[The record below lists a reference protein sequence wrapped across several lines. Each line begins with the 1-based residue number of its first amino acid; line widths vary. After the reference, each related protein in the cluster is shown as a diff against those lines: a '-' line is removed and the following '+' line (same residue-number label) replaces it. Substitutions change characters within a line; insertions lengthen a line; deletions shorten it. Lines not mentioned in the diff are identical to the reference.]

1 MIHLKRTYFLH
12 LHIKMYPDDMS
23 LIFLTKVYENLS
35 LRELDNSIKLDLDE
49 LKARGFTIT
58 MAEVVVNN
66 LDNEHLTNRCLL
78 SLKDIPEPVTSG
90 MLTPAEPNCP
100 TGYTD
105 CESCGYWHG
114 EISECEYNGEE
125 D

>member
-12 LHIKMYPDDMS
+12 LHIKLSPDDMS

-58 MAEVVVNN
+58 MADVEVNN
-66 LDNEHLTNRCLL
+66 LDHEHLTNRCLL
-78 SLKDIPEPVTSG
+78 SLKDIPEAVTSG
-90 MLTPAEPNCP
+90 ILKPK
-100 TGYTD
+100 
-105 CESCGYWHG
+105 
-114 EISECEYNGEE
+114 E

>member
-1 MIHLKRTYFLH
+1 MIHLKRTYFLQ

-49 LKARGFTIT
+49 LRSRGFTIT
-58 MAEVVVNN
+58 MAEVVVHN
-66 LDNEHLTNRCLL
+66 LENEHLTNRCLL
-78 SLKDIPEPVTSG
+78 SLKDIPEPITKG
-90 MLTPAEPNCP
+90 ILKPK
-100 TGYTD
+100 
-105 CESCGYWHG
+105 
-114 EISECEYNGEE
+114 E

>member
-12 LHIKMYPDDMS
+12 LHIKMSPDDMS

-35 LRELDNSIKLDLDE
+35 LRELDNSIKLDMDE
-49 LKARGFTIT
+49 LKVRGFTIT

-66 LDNEHLTNRCLL
+66 LDHEHLTNRCLL

-90 MLTPAEPNCP
+90 ILTPAEPNCP
-100 TGYTD
+100 TGYHD
-105 CESCGYWHG
+105 CETCKHYYK
-114 EISECEYNGEE
+114 EVSECWYNGEE